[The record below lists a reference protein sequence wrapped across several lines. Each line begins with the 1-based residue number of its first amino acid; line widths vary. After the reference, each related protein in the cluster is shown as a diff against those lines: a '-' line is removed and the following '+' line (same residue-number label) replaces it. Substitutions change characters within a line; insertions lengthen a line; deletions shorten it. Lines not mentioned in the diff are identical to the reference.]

1 MSTNVMKDKRIVI
14 AGSRKTDEMS
24 LIIEKKGGIPL
35 IRSLQGLTMFEED
48 LLEEPLRRLAEQGA
62 DWIILTTGI
71 GSDSLVGAA
80 DKLGIGQSVL
90 DRMSQAKIATRGYK
104 TSAFLKRTGL
114 QAIVSDDDGTMQ
126 GLMDNL
132 SAYDFTGQRVWI
144 QLHGEPAPELVR
156 FFENKGAV
164 QVEALLP
171 YRHVPPEISTLDMLM
186 AELVEGL
193 VDTVCFTTA
202 VQVHYLFK
210 HAIKTGHNELLLQA
224 FDRQVVAAAV
234 GKVTAE
240 ALKEYGVKRIVV
252 PEIERMGA
260 MIIEIVR
267 YYESIEGNESQA

>member
-1 MSTNVMKDKRIVI
+1 MIALKDKRIVI

-24 LIIEKKGGIPL
+24 LIIEKQGGVPI
-35 IRSLQGLTMFEED
+35 IRPLQGLTMFEED
-48 LLEEPLRRLAEQGA
+48 LLEEPLRRFAEQGA
-62 DWIILTTGI
+62 DWMILTTGM

-80 DKLGIGQSVL
+80 DKLGIGQAV
-90 DRMSQAKIATRGYK
+90 REGMSKAKIAARGYK

-132 SAYDFTGQRVWI
+132 SAYDFEGQRVWI

-156 FFENKGAV
+156 FLENKGAV
-164 QVEALLP
+164 QVETVLP
-171 YRHVPPEISTLDMLM
+171 YRHVPPAVSTLDTLM
-186 AELVEGL
+186 AEIAEGS

-202 VQVHYLFK
+202 VQVRYLFK
-210 HAIKTGHNELLLQA
+210 YAIEAGRKELLLKA
-224 FDRQVVAAAV
+224 FDQNVVAAAV

-260 MIIEIVR
+260 LIIEIAR
-267 YYESIEGNESQA
+267 YYERVEGNES